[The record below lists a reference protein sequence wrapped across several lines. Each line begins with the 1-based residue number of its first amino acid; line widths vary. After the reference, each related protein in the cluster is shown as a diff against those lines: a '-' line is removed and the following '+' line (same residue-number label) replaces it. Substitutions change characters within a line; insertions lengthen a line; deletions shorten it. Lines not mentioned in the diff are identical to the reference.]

1 MDAPESARGIA
12 GVPGFSMCPV
22 LGFGTGEDCP
32 VACALTLRV
41 PSVDVDAEKDEVM
54 RRLEPWISAAAR
66 AWAPG
71 RRLVTAEQTHGRAV
85 AVIREI
91 PAGPVPVV
99 DALVT
104 ARRDVVLGIAVA
116 DCCPVWLW
124 APAGRGLAVVH
135 AGRKGAEAGVVVEA
149 AEELAALAGVAT
161 GELGAFLGP
170 CIRPPHYEVDI
181 PAILKAQLAALG
193 LERVGDCG
201 LDTASDRERFYSYRM
216 EKGRTGR
223 MMAMGWLRD

>member
-1 MDAPESARGIA
+1 MDAPESARGIT
-12 GVPGFSMCPV
+12 GGPGFSMCPV
-22 LGFGTGEDCP
+22 LGFGPGEDCP
-32 VACALTLRV
+32 VVCALTLRV

-54 RRLEPWISAAAR
+54 RRLELWIIHAAR

-124 APAGRGLAVVH
+124 APAGRGPGGGSRGPQ
-135 AGRKGAEAGVVVEA
+135 GRGGRR
-149 AEELAALAGVAT
+149 G
-161 GELGAFLGP
+161 GGG
-170 CIRPPHYEVDI
+170 
-181 PAILKAQLAALG
+181 G
-193 LERVGDCG
+193 
-201 LDTASDRERFYSYRM
+201 
-216 EKGRTGR
+216 GRTGGACR
-223 MMAMGWLRD
+223 RGDGRAGGIPGAVHPAAAL